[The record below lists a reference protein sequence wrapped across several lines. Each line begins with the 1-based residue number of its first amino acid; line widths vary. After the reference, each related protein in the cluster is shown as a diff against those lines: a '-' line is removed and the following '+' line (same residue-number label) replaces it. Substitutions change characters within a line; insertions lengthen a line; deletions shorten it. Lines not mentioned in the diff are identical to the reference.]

1 MKRLLQLGFI
11 LGFVGTLA
19 GAYFAP
25 MFEYTRHRS
34 ATSVVA
40 NGGRVEQFV
49 VRLPADRIDS
59 TAGPAPVSASPD
71 TRLQHFKLRDAT
83 GNVIGLAARHS
94 LAAGET
100 AWMLTIPSRG
110 TIALAGNAV
119 VTEPI
124 ESVAAERGL
133 AIGETLEQALSIDVA
148 APARSVTA
156 TGEFANLEFDL
167 VETWVVTGIDED
179 GQVHG
184 TLQLNTIGRQP
195 T

>member
-1 MKRLLQLGFI
+1 
-11 LGFVGTLA
+11 
-19 GAYFAP
+19 
-25 MFEYTRHRS
+25 
-34 ATSVVA
+34 
-40 NGGRVEQFV
+40 
-49 VRLPADRIDS
+49 
-59 TAGPAPVSASPD
+59 
-71 TRLQHFKLRDAT
+71 
-83 GNVIGLAARHS
+83 
-94 LAAGET
+94 
-100 AWMLTIPSRG
+100 
-110 TIALAGNAV
+110 
-119 VTEPI
+119 
-124 ESVAAERGL
+124 VAAERGL